1 MARVRLD
8 PMTPAALDAWR
19 RERAVTGP
27 LPEASPA
34 QRQEPLVILLDGE
47 PVGRVLLA
55 AAEGDEAPGWSVR
68 AIDTSLHS
76 DDTEEW
82 AEVLTA
88 IADHA
93 LAHGAAVVDTTVPRR
108 LAPVF
113 EAAGYRTTGTVHA
126 KRLALH
132 DGHFQDDRRVAV
144 RPMDAAER
152 AQFAAEARELVRA
165 GVLRDGPATLP
176 GGGVPLADRIDRIDR
191 IDSIDRIDRSDEA
204 GADDTGGPD
213 RELLLTAT
221 VDGTPVGR
229 VWATLVRED
238 GGALDVVGHVLEI
251 FPEHRGLRLTPSLLG
266 ALARHVRDLGVRDV
280 HLQIHGP
287 DDRARARLERA
298 GLDVADVHLRRD
310 LG

>member
-1 MARVRLD
+1 MTRVRLD
-8 PMTPAALDAWR
+8 PMSPAALDAWR
-19 RERAVTGP
+19 RERAVSGP
-27 LPEASPA
+27 LPEVSSDD
-34 QRQEPLVILLDGE
+34 RQEALSILLDGE

-55 AAEGDEAPGWSVR
+55 AAELDEHPGWSVR

-82 AEVLTA
+82 AQVLTA

-93 LAHGAAVVDTTVPRR
+93 LAQGAAVVDTTVPRR

-126 KRLALH
+126 KRLALQAA
-132 DGHFQDDRRVAV
+132 HFQDDRRVAV

-152 AQFAAEARELVRA
+152 ASFAAEVRELVRA
-165 GVLRDGPATLP
+165 GVLRDGPASLP
-176 GGGVPLADRIDRIDR
+176 GGGVPLADRIDRLDQSETDD
-191 IDSIDRIDRSDEA
+191 DSGPGS
-204 GADDTGGPD
+204 GPD

-221 VDGTPVGR
+221 VDGAAVGR
-229 VWATLVRED
+229 VWATLVPDED
-238 GGALDVVGHVLEI
+238 GSLDVVGHVLEL
-251 FPEHRGLRLTPSLLG
+251 FPEQRGLRLTPSLLG

-280 HLQIHGP
+280 HLQVHGP
-287 DDRARARLERA
+287 DDRARASLGRA

-310 LG
+310 LGS